1 MDECVRRKLEHQHQL
16 EPRFRA
22 GSREDCAD
30 IASCDRF
37 LHNRNRYGRR
47 SDPDRRL
54 VRHEWWSIDHQW
66 HEHLQESRT
75 ERRHPHPGGSHGGGS
90 FVNFGLDG
98 GRSLQLGGS
107 STATTVGGGTD
118 QIDLNATNPN
128 TGVSD
133 AGAGTLTVLSGATFT
148 DQTSTATLNIFA
160 TNHGGTD
167 TGLTAAVNNA
177 GTWTKNGGS
186 LTSTISTLFNNTGT
200 VDVETGTL
208 NLTGAVTN
216 TGLLKADGGNLFVAG
231 TIGGGSGEI
240 SGSSILEFSG
250 PSNAN
255 ITFDSGST
263 GTLKVDG
270 SQGYGGTISGLA
282 LGNYVDLTNVQY
294 FGSLYQPQYVANA
307 DNTGGTLWVVP
318 SVTSTSGGVAVGYS
332 ALLNISGTYSANS
345 FVQSSDGHGGSL
357 ITDPPSTSNSLSPA
371 VSNDPTG
378 TWMSEATDAA
388 GPSQSFIVQQ

>member
-1 MDECVRRKLEHQHQL
+1 
-16 EPRFRA
+16 
-22 GSREDCAD
+22 
-30 IASCDRF
+30 
-37 LHNRNRYGRR
+37 
-47 SDPDRRL
+47 
-54 VRHEWWSIDHQW
+54 
-66 HEHLQESRT
+66 
-75 ERRHPHPGGSHGGGS
+75 
-90 FVNFGLDG
+90 
-98 GRSLQLGGS
+98 
-107 STATTVGGGTD
+107 
-118 QIDLNATNPN
+118 
-128 TGVSD
+128 
-133 AGAGTLTVLSGATFT
+133 
-148 DQTSTATLNIFA
+148 
-160 TNHGGTD
+160 NHGGTD

-307 DNTGGTLWVVP
+307 DNTGGTLWVVT

-388 GPSQSFIVQQ
+388 GPSQSFIVQQGERLEFLGASSADISFATGSMESIQLCDSQQFSGTIAGFASDDAIDLSDIGFGAATTLAYSAASDGSPGALTVSDGSHAAQIALLGQYIAGSFAMSGDGHGGTLITETPSDHQPLASAHA